1 MQSGAEDQA
10 LSGRNI
16 DSRKAAQSVFAALA
30 AAEKAALAAAEAS
43 GQLEDALENAE
54 RQAGVSGK
62 EWELSLLTGLFC
74 D

>member
-1 MQSGAEDQA
+1 MQSGDQDQA
-10 LSGRNI
+10 LSG
-16 DSRKAAQSVFAALA
+16 RKAAQSVFAALA

-74 D
+74 G